1 MRLDSTLSILSI
13 TACASA
19 FNRTTSCSVS
29 AVQSIVNGLGLNNTN
44 ATVEFAYRIDSNATI
59 ENFKA
64 VVGETNFQTDIP
76 PVCAIR
82 INGSTS
88 AGSNFG
94 FAALLPDTWN
104 NRIM

>member
-1 MRLDSTLSILSI
+1 MNYLLSLAA
-13 TACASA
+13 TAGIASA
-19 FNRTTSCSVS
+19 LDRSSSCNVTT
-29 AVQSIVNGLGLNNTN
+29 VQGIVNKLGLNGTN
-44 ATVEFAYRIDSNATI
+44 ATVEFTYRLDSNDSIAA
-59 ENFKA
+59 FKA
-64 VVGETNFQTDIP
+64 VVDVANFQTDIP

-88 AGSNFG
+88 EGANFG